1 MSKVLLIEPDWQHKD
16 KEVPEKFVAKIV
28 TQLAM
33 HKISAKVSE
42 QANVKNIF
50 HNLEFRA
57 CLEKLQKKCHN
68 AEVTVYN
75 HLLKLP
81 RGKIDILEIYYM
93 KKFTESNPLKG
104 YIIMEYIENM
114 VSVHIYEVL
123 TPAQVKQILRN
134 KAVLEATSLNFTPD
148 EKGQLTISPF
158 RELFAEFFSKELMDT
173 MLTVF
178 RKFEGGKFEEKAV
191 RLEKILPDLGD
202 LPRADSLSEECADL
216 KSTVIERRTP
226 S

>member
-28 TQLAM
+28 TQLAV
-33 HKISAKVSE
+33 HKLSAEVAE
-42 QANVKNIF
+42 QKNVKDIF
-50 HNLEFRA
+50 NNDEFRA
-57 CLEKLQKKCHN
+57 SLEKRQKKCHN

-81 RGKIDILEIYYM
+81 KGKADILKIYYM

-134 KAVLEATSLNFTPD
+134 KAVLEAMSLNLTSE
-148 EKGQLTISPF
+148 EKNQLTTSPF
-158 RELFAEFFSKELMDT
+158 KEFYAEFFSTELMDT

-202 LPRADSLSEECADL
+202 LPRADSLSEEC
-216 KSTVIERRTP
+216 
-226 S
+226 